1 MQTALEGDMDVPL
14 ARDESANPQIVRTF
28 DLPLTDIGLDEL
40 HNPVTWT
47 SSWGF
52 EGLED
57 FGDIESIFR

>member
-14 ARDESANPQIVRTF
+14 ASDESAGPTMVQIS
-28 DLPLTDIGLDEL
+28 DWPLPDVGQDEF

-47 SSWGF
+47 PSWGF
-52 EGLED
+52 EGLQD